1 MSNVRVFEHP
11 VLQDALARLRDKNA
25 KPAEFRRL
33 MADAGLLLG
42 LAALE
47 DLKLASVRIETP
59 MKAAKAHRLG
69 QPVSLVAILR
79 AGLGLLPKLS
89 ELLPDAV
96 TGHIG
101 LYRNEETLN
110 PIRYYVRLPKEIAQS
125 RVLLCDPML
134 ATGGSAAEA
143 IRILKTDGAKD
154 IVLLSLLAT
163 KTGIRKV
170 HREHPDVRI
179 VTAAVDPVLNSIG
192 YIVPGLGDAGDRIF
206 GTL

>member
-1 MSNVRVFEHP
+1 MSSVRVVEHP
-11 VLQDALARLRDKNA
+11 VLQDSLTRLRDKTTR
-25 KPAEFRRL
+25 PADFRRL

-47 DLKLASVRIETP
+47 DLRTAPTRVETP
-59 MKAAKAHRLG
+59 LKAFKSPRLA
-69 QPVSLVAILR
+69 QPVALVAILR

-89 ELLPDAV
+89 ELLPDAA

-110 PIRYYVRLPKEIAQS
+110 PIRYYVRLPKRIPES

-143 IRILKTDGAKD
+143 VRILKTDGARD

-163 KTGIRKV
+163 KVGIRRV

-179 VTAAVDPVLNSIG
+179 VTAAVDPVLNKIG